1 MPHPFPKGSWSR
13 VAIWNAVSVFCTIAP
28 KLKAACEHRAGTMGV
43 FSPDPREQRL
53 SRHNLLVL
61 FRCKLGN
68 FTRLVRTHS
77 FFFLPSHISP
87 SICHR
92 GPSVTVAFQAPVKQ
106 MRSSC
111 RFIQLRQRLFRISV

>member
-87 SICHR
+87 SICH
-92 GPSVTVAFQAPVKQ
+92 
-106 MRSSC
+106 
-111 RFIQLRQRLFRISV
+111 ISQQIMCHILVQGYFGKKKTALVGHHSHSMQFSH